1 MPHIHYFKVSFP
13 SSHAMHDAGERI
25 MGAGRRHPMLLIG
38 DPPLVLWAD
47 ADIFGGMA
55 LYTTQAGLAILTAD
69 ERADARPIDVGE
81 IPIDALFIV
90 GDEQHRREP
99 GTNL

>member
-1 MPHIHYFKVSFP
+1 MPHVHYFKVSFP

-25 MGAGRRHPMLLIG
+25 MGAGRQHPMLLID

-55 LYTTQAGLAILTAD
+55 LYTTQAGLTILTAE
-69 ERADARPIDVGE
+69 ERAQARPIEVGE

-90 GDEQHRREP
+90 GDPRHHRGRD
-99 GTNL
+99 TA